1 MPPAKRAPTGTA
13 EKTAARRLQA
23 LELRKAGASYQQIG
37 ERLGISNGQAFQDV
51 KREMAKIAEQAT
63 ELATEVRQM
72 ELERLDAM
80 HLGLWPEA
88 RKGHLGAVDRVLRI
102 MERRASLL
110 GLDAPK
116 QQDIRLETLDVVIG
130 TVTNDT

>member
-23 LELRKAGASYQQIG
+23 LELRKAGATYQQIG
-37 ERLGISNGQAFQDV
+37 ERIGISANQAHLDV
-51 KREMAKIAEQAT
+51 RRELQKIAEQAS
-63 ELATEVRQM
+63 ELATDVRQM
-72 ELERLDAM
+72 ELERLDSM

-130 TVTNDT
+130 AVTNDS

>member
-23 LELRKAGASYQQIG
+23 LELRKAGATYQQIG
-37 ERLGISNGQAFQDV
+37 ERLNISANQAHLDV
-51 KREMAKIAEQAT
+51 RRELQKLAEQSA

-130 TVTNDT
+130 AVTNDS

>member
-130 TVTNDT
+130 AVTNDS